1 MQPGTITNSDGQSK
15 LDRLTHELQQ
25 LEARLAL
32 QEREIEILQRLIDDF
47 ALIREKQDLL
57 RIIRMELRSRLNFGH
72 NWVATI
78 NDDGLTIT
86 CFLAEPESLAK
97 GHPLYQE
104 IIRKRYPLNDGVFNR
119 VLLSCE
125 PMVFHLRQLFE
136 EGSIPEYFRML
147 YESGISSVVMTG
159 LQAGTR
165 VLGVWA
171 ICLKEGQDIGEEQMR
186 LVNRI
191 SHQLAIAVSNVQANE
206 EIQRRET
213 EREILLSLSTD
224 IASLRNTDQLLDV
237 IRRKLKIL
245 LGFTHTVLAT
255 INKDEMTFSAF
266 LLDPE
271 SKSRNHPQYAEIIA
285 RAYPLYDGVL
295 ERAFTAARPLV
306 FDLENLMESGNI
318 PIYLR
323 MSYETGTR
331 QVCISRLLHR
341 GEVLGFWLNYYEE
354 RTPIVPGQIRLV
366 EGLAN
371 QISVAVSNILANE
384 LIARDLHAVSRQQQQ
399 LEEEKV
405 YLREEIENSHNWGDI
420 IGESVVMKKIYQLV
434 RQVASSDSTVLIQG
448 ETGTGKELIARAIHN
463 NSPRRDKMMVKVNC
477 ATLPANLIESELFGH
492 ERGSFTGAIERRIG
506 KFELANDGTLFL
518 DEIGEMPPELQVKLL
533 RVLQE
538 KEIERIGGKVTIKVN
553 VRVIAAT
560 NRELEK
566 EMMDGRFRS
575 DLYYRLNI
583 FPISLPPLRE
593 RKEDIPVLAVH
604 FIRKFAKKT
613 GKGIETLSSKALQ
626 EMMKY
631 EWPGNIRELEHLL
644 ERSVLLAT
652 DDTIRQVHLPSPR
665 KPAADATGMGD
676 APKLVTID
684 ENERNHIMA
693 IIQHCRGRIS
703 GPGGAA
709 DILGVPAS
717 TLNSK
722 MKRLGIKKEHVTSR
736 MGL

>member
-1 MQPGTITNSDGQSK
+1 MQIGTTTNDERHSK
-15 LDRLTHELQQ
+15 IDQLTDELKQMQ
-25 LEARLAL
+25 TRLAI
-32 QEREIEILQRLIDDF
+32 QDQEIEILQSLIEDF

-57 RIIRMELRSRLNFGH
+57 RIIRMELRSRLNFGY
-72 NWVATI
+72 NWVATV
-78 NDDGLTIT
+78 NDDGLTMT
-86 CFLAEPESLAK
+86 VFLVEPESLAK

-104 IIRKRYPLNDGVFNR
+104 VIRKKYPLNDGVFNR
-119 VLLSCE
+119 VLLSSE
-125 PMVFHLRQLFE
+125 PMVFDLRQLFA
-136 EGSIPEYFRML
+136 EGNIPEYFRMH
-147 YESGISSVVMTG
+147 YESGVTSVVMTG
-159 LQAGTR
+159 LQAGMR
-165 VLGVWA
+165 MIGVWA
-171 ICLKEGQDIGEEQMR
+171 ICLKEGQDIGKEQIR

-191 SHQLAIAVSNVQANE
+191 SHQLGIAVANVQANE
-206 EIQRRET
+206 EIQRREL

-224 IASLRNTDQLLDV
+224 IASLRNTEQLVDV

-245 LGFTHTVLAT
+245 LGFTH
-255 INKDEMTFSAF
+255 S
-266 LLDPE
+266 
-271 SKSRNHPQYAEIIA
+271 EIIA
-285 RAYPLYDGVL
+285 CAYPLYDGIL
-295 ERAFTAARPLV
+295 EKAFTSVRPLV
-306 FDLENLMESGNI
+306 FDLEYLAEEGNI

-323 MSYETGTR
+323 MSYESGSR

-341 GEVLGFWLNYYEE
+341 GEVLGFWLNFYEE
-354 RTPIVPGQIRLV
+354 RIPITPDRLRLV

-371 QISVAVSNILANE
+371 QISVAVSNISANE

-399 LEEEKV
+399 LEEEKI
-405 YLREEIENSHNWGDI
+405 YLREEIEKNHNWGDI
-420 IGESVVMKKIYQLV
+420 IGESVVMKKIYLLV

-463 NSPRRDKMMVKVNC
+463 NSPRRDKMMIKVNC

-538 KEIERIGGKVTIKVN
+538 KEIERIGGKITIKVN
-553 VRVIAAT
+553 VRVVAAT

-566 EMMDGRFRS
+566 EMIEGRFRS

-593 RKEDIPVLAVH
+593 RKEDIPVLTAH
-604 FIRKFAKKT
+604 FIRKFAKMT
-613 GKGIETLSSKALQ
+613 GKGIETLSSRAMQ

-631 EWPGNIRELEHLL
+631 DWPGNIRELEHLL

-652 DDTIRQVHLPSPR
+652 DETIRQVHLPSPR
-665 KPAADATGMGD
+665 KAAAEQAGARDT
-676 APKLVTID
+676 PRLVTLD
-684 ENERNHIMA
+684 DNERNHIMA
-693 IIQHCRGRIS
+693 IIQYCGGRIS
-703 GPGGAA
+703 GPAGAA

-717 TLNSK
+717 TLNSR
-722 MKRLGIKKEHVTSR
+722 MKRLGIKKEHVS
-736 MGL
+736 GKLE

>member
-1 MQPGTITNSDGQSK
+1 MQIGTTTNDEKQSK
-15 LDRLTHELQQ
+15 IDQLTDELKQMQ
-25 LEARLAL
+25 TRLAI
-32 QEREIEILQRLIDDF
+32 QEQEIEILQSLIEDF

-57 RIIRMELRSRLNFGH
+57 RIIRMELRSRLNFGY
-72 NWVATI
+72 NWVATV
-78 NDDGLTIT
+78 NDDGLTMT
-86 CFLAEPESLAK
+86 VFLVEPESLAK

-104 IIRKRYPLNDGVFNR
+104 VIRKKYPLNDGVFNR
-119 VLLSCE
+119 VLLSSE
-125 PMVFHLRQLFE
+125 PMVFDLRQLFA
-136 EGSIPEYFRML
+136 EGNIPEYFRMH
-147 YESGISSVVMTG
+147 YESGVTSVVMTG
-159 LQAGTR
+159 LQAGMR
-165 VLGVWA
+165 MIGVWA
-171 ICLKEGQDIGEEQMR
+171 ICLKEGQDIGKEQIR

-191 SHQLAIAVSNVQANE
+191 SHQLGIAVANVQANE
-206 EIQRRET
+206 EIQRREL

-224 IASLRNTDQLLDV
+224 IASLRNTEQLVDV

-245 LGFTHTVLAT
+245 LGFTH
-255 INKDEMTFSAF
+255 S
-266 LLDPE
+266 
-271 SKSRNHPQYAEIIA
+271 EIIA
-285 RAYPLYDGVL
+285 CAYPLYDGIL
-295 ERAFTAARPLV
+295 EKAFTSVRPLV
-306 FDLENLMESGNI
+306 FDLEYLAEEGNI

-323 MSYETGTR
+323 MSYESGSR

-341 GEVLGFWLNYYEE
+341 GEVLGFWLNFYEE
-354 RTPIVPGQIRLV
+354 RIPITPDRLRLV

-371 QISVAVSNILANE
+371 QISVAVSNISANE

-399 LEEEKV
+399 LEEEKI
-405 YLREEIENSHNWGDI
+405 YLREEIEKNHNWGDI
-420 IGESVVMKKIYQLV
+420 IGESVVMKKIYLLV

-463 NSPRRDKMMVKVNC
+463 NSPRRDKMMIKVNC

-538 KEIERIGGKVTIKVN
+538 KEIERIGGKITIKVN
-553 VRVIAAT
+553 VRVVAAT

-566 EMMDGRFRS
+566 EMIEGRFRS

-593 RKEDIPVLAVH
+593 RKEDIPVLTAH
-604 FIRKFAKKT
+604 FIRKFAKMT
-613 GKGIETLSSKALQ
+613 GKGIETLSSRAMQ

-631 EWPGNIRELEHLL
+631 DWPGNIRELEHLL

-652 DDTIRQVHLPSPR
+652 DETIRQVHLPSPR
-665 KPAADATGMGD
+665 KAAAEHAGARDT
-676 APKLVTID
+676 PRLVTLD
-684 ENERNHIMA
+684 DNERNHIMA
-693 IIQHCRGRIS
+693 IIQYCGGRIS
-703 GPGGAA
+703 GPAGAA

-717 TLNSK
+717 TLNSR
-722 MKRLGIKKEHVTSR
+722 MKRLGIKKEHVS
-736 MGL
+736 GKLE

>member
-1 MQPGTITNSDGQSK
+1 MQIGTTTNDEKQSK
-15 LDRLTHELQQ
+15 IDQLTDELKQMQ
-25 LEARLAL
+25 TRLAI
-32 QEREIEILQRLIDDF
+32 QEQEIEILQSLIEDF

-57 RIIRMELRSRLNFGH
+57 RIIRMELRSRLNFGY
-72 NWVATI
+72 NWVATV
-78 NDDGLTIT
+78 NDDGLTMT
-86 CFLAEPESLAK
+86 VFLVEPESLAK

-104 IIRKRYPLNDGVFNR
+104 VIRKKYPLNDGVFNR
-119 VLLSCE
+119 VLLSSE
-125 PMVFHLRQLFE
+125 PMVFDLRQLFA
-136 EGSIPEYFRML
+136 EGNIPEYFRMH
-147 YESGISSVVMTG
+147 YESGVTSVVMTG
-159 LQAGTR
+159 LQAGMR
-165 VLGVWA
+165 MIGVWA
-171 ICLKEGQDIGEEQMR
+171 ICLKEGQDIGKEQIR

-191 SHQLAIAVSNVQANE
+191 SHQLGIAVANVQANE
-206 EIQRRET
+206 EIQRREL

-224 IASLRNTDQLLDV
+224 IASLRNTEQLVDV

-245 LGFTHTVLAT
+245 LGFTH
-255 INKDEMTFSAF
+255 S
-266 LLDPE
+266 
-271 SKSRNHPQYAEIIA
+271 EIIA
-285 RAYPLYDGVL
+285 CAYPLYDGIL
-295 ERAFTAARPLV
+295 EKAFTSVRPLV
-306 FDLENLMESGNI
+306 FDLEYLAEEGNI

-323 MSYETGTR
+323 MSYESGSR

-341 GEVLGFWLNYYEE
+341 GEVLGFWLNFYEE
-354 RTPIVPGQIRLV
+354 RIPITPDRLRLV

-371 QISVAVSNILANE
+371 QISVAVSNISANE

-399 LEEEKV
+399 LEEEKI
-405 YLREEIENSHNWGDI
+405 YLREEIEKNHNWGDI
-420 IGESVVMKKIYQLV
+420 IGESVVMKKIYLLV

-538 KEIERIGGKVTIKVN
+538 KEIERIGGKITIKVN
-553 VRVIAAT
+553 VRVVAAT

-566 EMMDGRFRS
+566 EMIEGRFRS

-593 RKEDIPVLAVH
+593 RKEDIPVLTAH
-604 FIRKFAKKT
+604 FIRKFAKMT
-613 GKGIETLSSKALQ
+613 GKGIETLSSRAMQ

-631 EWPGNIRELEHLL
+631 DWPGNIRELEHLL

-652 DDTIRQVHLPSPR
+652 DETIRQVHLPSPR
-665 KPAADATGMGD
+665 KAAAEQAGARDT
-676 APKLVTID
+676 PRLVTLD
-684 ENERNHIMA
+684 DNERNHIMA
-693 IIQHCRGRIS
+693 IIQYCGGRIS
-703 GPGGAA
+703 GPAGAA

-717 TLNSK
+717 TLNSR
-722 MKRLGIKKEHVTSR
+722 MKRLGIKKEHVS
-736 MGL
+736 GKLE

>member
-1 MQPGTITNSDGQSK
+1 MQT
-15 LDRLTHELQQ
+15 
-25 LEARLAL
+25 RLAI
-32 QEREIEILQRLIDDF
+32 QEQEIEILQSLIEDF

-57 RIIRMELRSRLNFGH
+57 RIIRMELRSRLSFGY
-72 NWVATI
+72 NWVATV
-78 NDDGLTIT
+78 NDDGLTMT
-86 CFLAEPESLAK
+86 GFLVEPESLAK

-104 IIRKRYPLNDGVFNR
+104 VIRKKYPLNDGVFNR
-119 VLLSCE
+119 ALLSCE
-125 PMVFHLRQLFE
+125 PMVFDLRQLFE
-136 EGSIPEYFRML
+136 EGNIPEYFKMH
-147 YESGISSVVMTG
+147 YESGVTSVVMTG
-159 LQAGTR
+159 LQAGMR
-165 VLGVWA
+165 VIGVWA
-171 ICLKEGQDIGEEQMR
+171 ICLKEGQNIGEEQIR

-191 SHQLAIAVSNVQANE
+191 SHQLGIAVANVQANE
-206 EIQRRET
+206 EIQRREL

-224 IASLRNTDQLLDV
+224 IASLRNTEQLLDV

-245 LGFTHTVLAT
+245 LGFTHTVMAT
-255 INKDEMTFSAF
+255 INMDEMTFSAF

-271 SKSRNHPQYAEIIA
+271 SKSRNHPEYSEIIA
-285 RAYPLYDGVL
+285 RAYPLYDGIL
-295 ERAFTAARPLV
+295 EKAFTSPRPLV
-306 FDLENLMESGNI
+306 FDLEDLAERGNI
-318 PIYLR
+318 PIYLK
-323 MSYETGTR
+323 MSYESGSR

-341 GEVLGFWLNYYEE
+341 GEVLGFWLNYYED
-354 RTPIVPGQIRLV
+354 RTPITPDRLRLV

-371 QISVAVSNILANE
+371 QISVAVSNISANE

-399 LEEEKV
+399 LEEEKI
-405 YLREEIENSHNWGDI
+405 YLREEIEKNHNWGDI
-420 IGESVVMKKIYQLV
+420 IGESVVMKKIYLLV

-463 NSPRRDKMMVKVNC
+463 NSPRRNKMMVKVNC

-553 VRVIAAT
+553 VRVVAAT

-566 EMMDGRFRS
+566 EMIEGRFRS

-593 RKEDIPVLAVH
+593 RKEDIPVLASH
-604 FIRKFAKKT
+604 FIRKFAKLT
-613 GKGIETLSSKALQ
+613 GKGIETLGSRAMQ

-631 EWPGNIRELEHLL
+631 DWPGNIRELEHLL

-665 KPAADATGMGD
+665 KAAAEQAGTRD
-676 APKLVTID
+676 APKLVTLD
-684 ENERNHIMA
+684 DNERNHIMA
-693 IIQHCRGRIS
+693 IIQYCGGRIS
-703 GPGGAA
+703 GPAGAA

-717 TLNSK
+717 TLNSR
-722 MKRLGIKKEHVTSR
+722 MKRLGIKKEHVS
-736 MGL
+736 GKLE